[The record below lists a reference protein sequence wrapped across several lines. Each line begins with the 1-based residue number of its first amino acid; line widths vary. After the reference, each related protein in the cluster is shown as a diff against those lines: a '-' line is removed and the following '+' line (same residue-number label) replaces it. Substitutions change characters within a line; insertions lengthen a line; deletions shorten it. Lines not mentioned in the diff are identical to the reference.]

1 MPDARLPGRGVADE
15 DRFVGEQVDA
25 EPGDLI
31 ELVGMA
37 LDAGRVGLAAR
48 LVGLIP
54 DSIPAV
60 PALERARA
68 AARLLLLRGADA
80 PERAYDGL
88 IEAWI
93 EVRQKRIDSARR
105 RMRRV
110 ATDPLASNPHRGG
123 PGRRRR

>member
-1 MPDARLPGRGVADE
+1 MAEARLPGRGGADE
-15 DRFVGEQVDA
+15 DRFVVEQANADA
-25 EPGDLI
+25 SVLR
-31 ELVGMA
+31 ELVGRA

-54 DSIPAV
+54 ESAEPE

-88 IEAWI
+88 IEAWV
-93 EVRQKRIDSARR
+93 EVRQKRIDGARD
-105 RMRRV
+105 RMRR
-110 ATDPLASNPHRGG
+110 AAKDGLGPHPHRGG
-123 PGRRRR
+123 PGRRRG